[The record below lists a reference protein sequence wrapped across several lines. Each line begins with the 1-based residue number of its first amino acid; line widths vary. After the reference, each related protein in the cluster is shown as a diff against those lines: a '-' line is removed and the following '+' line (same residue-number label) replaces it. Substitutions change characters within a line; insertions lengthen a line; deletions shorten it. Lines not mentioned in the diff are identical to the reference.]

1 MYELHICNHV
11 RKYNLLLK
19 VCKISKLNK
28 FKMNPYDTCVANQ
41 LVNGLHK
48 SILFHVDYCKLIHK
62 DTKVNASCI
71 GVLHEEYHSIFEDG
85 SGTMKL
91 NHGKLQKY
99 LGMTL
104 DYTTVGQVKTTILDY
119 IGEVLYD
126 FDKAEPT
133 GDGTKS
139 SNSQA
144 IF

>member
-1 MYELHICNHV
+1 
-11 RKYNLLLK
+11 
-19 VCKISKLNK
+19 
-28 FKMNPYDTCVANQ
+28 
-41 LVNGLHK
+41 
-48 SILFHVDYCKLIHK
+48 
-62 DTKVNASCI
+62 
-71 GVLHEEYHSIFEDG
+71 
-85 SGTMKL
+85 MKL

-144 IF
+144 IFLR